1 MTAALLAFLHH
12 LSAFV
17 VFAALM
23 TELVLTKP
31 PLTIESARSTLR
43 MDAVYGGAALVLLIV
58 GFLRV
63 FYTEKGSFYYFH
75 SAAFI
80 TKIVLFAIVGLLSIY
95 PTLQFMSWRGSLKAQ
110 QVPVFDAARR
120 RSVRRVIHLELT
132 LLAVIMLCAVMM
144 ARGLG
149 Y

>member
-1 MTAALLAFLHH
+1 MSSALLAFLHH
-12 LSAFV
+12 LAAFV

-23 TELVLTKP
+23 VELVLIKP
-31 PLTIESARSTLR
+31 QLTLDTARAVLR
-43 MDAVYGGAALVLLIV
+43 MDAVYGAAATVLLVV

-63 FYTEKGSFYYFH
+63 YYTEKGAFYYFH

-80 TKIVLFAIVGLLSIY
+80 TKITLFAIVGLLSIY
-95 PTLQFMSWRGSLKAQ
+95 PTVQFMAWRKSLKARH
-110 QVPVFDAARR
+110 VPVLEDGRR
-120 RSVRRVIHLELT
+120 RNIRLVIHLELT
-132 LLAVIMLCAVMM
+132 LLAVIMLCAVLM